1 MVNTNGSYRFKAD
14 SFFPWLLFFTLIS
27 VITLTWWQVDVLKS
41 VESWKVVQSWS
52 TIKYLAVGNS
62 LYFFYVGLAY
72 LVCLSLPVLCASV
85 RQCLADSYYSDTR
98 LQRRPTDFA
107 HRSIGN
113 EQSVPHGKNAGDL
126 C

>member
-14 SFFPWLLFFTLIS
+14 SFFPWLLLFTLIS
-27 VITLTWWQVDVLKS
+27 AITLTWWQVDVLKS

-52 TIKYLAVGNS
+52 TIKYLAVG
-62 LYFFYVGLAY
+62 LTLFTFFTLAWRIWFACRY
-72 LVCLSLPVLCASV
+72 RSYAPLS
-85 RQCLADSYYSDTR
+85 DSAYGYYSDTR

-107 HRSIGN
+107 HRSIGD